1 MDLVTLDDIRKAAE
15 RIKGSAVRT
24 PLLSASWTGR
34 DVFCKPENLQPVG
47 SFKIRGATNAVAML
61 GGPGRTSA
69 VVTHSSGNHAQAL
82 AYAARAAG
90 LVATVVMPT
99 QAPEVKVVATRAL
112 GATVVQVS
120 ADDRERVAAE
130 IAEKDGAASVPPYD
144 DAAVIAGQGTI
155 GLEIAED
162 LPGLAAV
169 LVPVSGGGLISGIAV
184 AIKALCPRAKVIA
197 CEPELAADLA
207 ESFAAGELRAWTS
220 GQTARTMADGLRVPV
235 VGDLPWQLIRAHVD
249 DVLTVSEDAI
259 GAAVRMLA
267 LRGRLVSEPSGAVA
281 TAALL
286 EHGSMLPDGP
296 IVTVVSG
303 GNVIPDQFVQLMAGR
318 HRLGGG
324 VPDLGGDPRSS
335 V

>member
-1 MDLVTLDDIRKAAE
+1 MDLVTLDDIRDAAD
-15 RIKGSAVRT
+15 RIRGSAVRT

-34 DVFCKPENLQPVG
+34 DVFCKPESLQPVG

-61 GGPGRTSA
+61 GAAGQTSA

-90 LVATVVMPT
+90 LGATVVMPT
-99 QAPEVKVVATRAL
+99 QASEVKVAATRAL
-112 GATVVQVS
+112 GATVIQV
-120 ADDRERVAAE
+120 AVDDRERVAAE
-130 IAEKDGAASVPPYD
+130 IAAKDGAASVPPYD
-144 DAAVIAGQGTI
+144 HAAVIAGQGTI

-169 LVPVSGGGLISGIAV
+169 LVQVSGGGLISGIGV
-184 AIKALCPRAKVIA
+184 AIKALCPQALVIA

-207 ESFAAGELRAWTS
+207 ESFAARELRAWTS
-220 GQTARTMADGLRVPV
+220 FQTARTMADGLRVPV
-235 VGDLPWQLIRAHVD
+235 VGGLPWQLIRTHVD

-259 GAAVRMLA
+259 GAAVRLLA
-267 LRGRLVSEPSGAVA
+267 LRGRLVTEPSGAVA

-286 EHGSMLPDGP
+286 EHGSRLPDGP

-303 GNVIPDQFVQLMAGR
+303 GNVIPDQFVQLLTDR

-324 VPDLGGDPRSS
+324 VPELGW
-335 V
+335 